1 MLTKVTAAILVRD
14 DNTIFIAK
22 RGPEGRFAH
31 RWEFPGGKIEPG
43 ESPEECLARE
53 MAEEFAIE
61 VSVGDF
67 FAESLHTFTGGQIL
81 VHAFFCRWVG
91 GSLRPTEHEDYRW
104 VTAPELG
111 GYDFAPAD
119 APIAARL
126 MREFPAA
133 RTWPAAK

>member
-1 MLTKVTAAILVRD
+1 MLIKVTAAIIVK

-53 MAEEFAIE
+53 IEEEFGIE
-61 VSVGDF
+61 VNVEDF
-67 FAESLHTFTGGQIL
+67 FTESLHTFPGGQIL

-91 GSLRPTEHEDYRW
+91 GSIHPIEHEEYRW
-104 VTAPELG
+104 VSAAELG
-111 GYDFAPAD
+111 NFDFAPAD
-119 APIAARL
+119 VPIAAKL
-126 MREFPAA
+126 MHEFPAG
-133 RTWPAAK
+133 RPAGK

>member
-14 DNTIFIAK
+14 DAIFIAK

-53 MAEEFAIE
+53 MAEEFAID
-61 VSVGDF
+61 VSVGEF
-67 FAESLHTFTGGQIL
+67 FTESLHTFTGGQIL
-81 VHAFFCRWVG
+81 VLAYFCRWAG
-91 GSLRPTEHEDYRW
+91 GDILPVEHEEYRW
-104 VTAPELG
+104 VAASELG

-126 MREFPAA
+126 MSEFPGAINA
-133 RTWPAAK
+133 TEK

>member
-1 MLTKVTAAILVRD
+1 MLIKVTAAILVK

-53 MAEEFAIE
+53 MTEEFGID

-67 FAESLHTFTGGQIL
+67 FTESLHTFPGGQIL
-81 VHAFFCRWVG
+81 VHAFYCSWVG
-91 GSLRPTEHEDYRW
+91 GSIRPVEHEEYRW
-104 VTAPELG
+104 VAACDLG
-111 GYDFAPAD
+111 VYDFAPAD
-119 APIAARL
+119 VPIAAKL
-126 MREFPAA
+126 MREFPAGRIA
-133 RTWPAAK
+133 GDK